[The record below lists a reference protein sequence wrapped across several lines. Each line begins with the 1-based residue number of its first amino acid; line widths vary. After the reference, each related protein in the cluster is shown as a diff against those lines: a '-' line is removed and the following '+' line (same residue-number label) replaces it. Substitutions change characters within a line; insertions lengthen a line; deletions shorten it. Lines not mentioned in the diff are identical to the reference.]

1 MGKMADA
8 TEARPK
14 AKAADTRE
22 EEEDLE
28 GSGPGEGEES
38 ETWALTEEQKAACKT
53 MFEKLTLYL
62 NGELTGQ
69 RRSVH
74 DLRVAVLMSL
84 LRRVHVCS
92 IECGSPANSLMH
104 DVPATY
110 LHPSP
115 PPPPPPSTAT
125 DSASQ

>member
-1 MGKMADA
+1 MDKMADA

-14 AKAADTRE
+14 AKTADTRE

-69 RRSVH
+69 RRRIH
-74 DLRVAVLMSL
+74 DLHACGCADVVA
-84 LRRVHVCS
+84 
-92 IECGSPANSLMH
+92 
-104 DVPATY
+104 TK
-110 LHPSP
+110 
-115 PPPPPPSTAT
+115 STCL
-125 DSASQ
+125 